1 MQKDS
6 RCLHPNTRL
15 RPILGMRHL
24 ALPFLEHLL
33 LRTNKRLTLLSQAAV
48 SRPSFFGSSSVAYKQ
63 MPHPFLDHL
72 LLRTNKRL
80 MRLSPLGHRR

>member
-33 LRTNKRLTLLSQAAV
+33 LRTNKRLTLLSHAMGLRCLAL
-48 SRPSFFGSSSVAYKQ
+48 
-63 MPHPFLDHL
+63 PFLDHL

-80 MRLSPLGHRR
+80 TRLSPLGHRR